1 MTLNLT
7 EKPPMRNRKSI
18 LRSFII
24 LFAIFFLGLG
34 VGSQLK
40 ANTQNSPVVVSSE
53 MEIAADKF
61 LMAIPR
67 GFYAITDVNELEYL
81 VKKKNAQLIDVREP
95 IEYVRGHI
103 LNAINIPLRDL
114 KKQQDQI
121 ATDRPVILYCYVGYR
136 AAIGLTVLHLLGYD
150 NVFGYPPSVR
160 GWKAA
165 GKSLTD

>member
-1 MTLNLT
+1 MRKL
-7 EKPPMRNRKSI
+7 KPI
-18 LRSFII
+18 FQSFMII
-24 LFAIFFLGLG
+24 FAIFFLGLG
-34 VGSQLK
+34 VGSQLN
-40 ANTQNSPVVVSSE
+40 ANTQDSLVVISSE
-53 MEIAADKF
+53 METAADEF
-61 LMAIPR
+61 LTTIPR
-67 GFYAITDVNELEYL
+67 RFYAITDVNELEYF
-81 VKKKNAQLIDVREP
+81 VKQKNAQLIDVREP

-136 AAIGLTVLHLLGYD
+136 AAIGLTVLRLLGYD
-150 NVFGYPPSVR
+150 NVFGYPPSIR